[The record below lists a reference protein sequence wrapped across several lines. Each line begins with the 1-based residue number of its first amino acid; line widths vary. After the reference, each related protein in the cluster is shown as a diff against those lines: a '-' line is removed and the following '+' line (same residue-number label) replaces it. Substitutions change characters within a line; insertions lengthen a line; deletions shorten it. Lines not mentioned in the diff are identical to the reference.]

1 MGLLC
6 ALCLVVYLDGQAL
19 SIANT
24 QTEGKSAGLVA
35 TFLFVFVLLLTGV
48 IAAALSLKKV
58 KQRMWARFA
67 PAGTRTGSERERERE
82 RDSARE
88 KCQTKPN
95 LSPSSSLSRAVSA
108 SYLRR
113 TLCHG

>member
-1 MGLLC
+1 MGTKFMGLLC

-58 KQRMWARFA
+58 KQKMWVRFA
-67 PAGTRTGSERERERE
+67 PAGTRTE
-82 RDSARE
+82 
-88 KCQTKPN
+88 
-95 LSPSSSLSRAVSA
+95 
-108 SYLRR
+108 
-113 TLCHG
+113 